1 MKISMKRAISV
12 VVAIIFMSM
21 CCSIKSYAVS
31 MDLDLSGDNITY
43 SNENHMYVCS
53 KKVPVGGKMNIKA
66 EYVIS
71 NDMWPDI
78 GEKSRE
84 DVSSKCT
91 WESSNENIAKVSNG
105 VIEGI
110 AKGNAKITATYEKR
124 SATVSITVGE
134 NKGVSTGKDGDVS
147 IGDNISIVQK
157 DNIKTAEKGKNLQLD
172 IEGVESLTN
181 AVKNEDVTWSSSDEK
196 IATVDKSG
204 LVTAIANGN
213 VTIKAEYMSY
223 SSTYDIT
230 VTDDGEDCEY
240 NIILNKDKI
249 QLGVGNADT
258 IEITA
263 KLKDGIS
270 TIALVKMVKDNWD
283 VEQKIE
289 DETIAKC
296 VPESGIENNIN
307 SPTQIAGRASIQ
319 GLKEGTTKLLIKVKV
334 SESKTKDFEVP
345 ITITGTE
352 NNDNKKDNT
361 VSNRK
366 LATTGENNLVIL
378 AISATVIAVV
388 ILEIKIKKSI

>member
-12 VVAIIFMSM
+12 VVAIIFISM
-21 CCSIKSYAVS
+21 CCSIKSYAIS
-31 MDLDLSGDNITY
+31 MDLELSGDNIVF
-43 SNENHMYVCS
+43 SKGVYVCS
-53 KKVPVGGKMNIKA
+53 KKIPVGGKMNIKA
-66 EYVIS
+66 EYVTS
-71 NDMWPDI
+71 NEMSPAPT
-78 GEKSRE
+78 GEVSRE
-84 DVSSKCT
+84 DVSSQCT
-91 WESSNENIAKVSNG
+91 WKSSDEKIAKISNG

-110 AKGNAKITATYEKR
+110 SEGRAEITATYKER
-124 SATVSITVGE
+124 SATVSLAV
-134 NKGVSTGKDGDVS
+134 GKDRV
-147 IGDNISIVQK
+147 ITTGDNISIVQK
-157 DNIKTAEKGKNLQLD
+157 DKIKTVEKGKNLQLD

-181 AVKNEDVTWSSSDEK
+181 VKNEDVTWSSSDEK

-230 VTDDGEDCEY
+230 ITDDGEDCEY

-249 QLGVGNADT
+249 QLDVGNADT

-263 KLKDGIS
+263 KLKDGIFK
-270 TIALVKMVKDNWD
+270 IASVEMVKDNWD
-283 VEQKIE
+283 VEWKIE

-388 ILEIKIKKSI
+388 ILGIKIKKSI

>member
-71 NDMWPDI
+71 NDMLPNT

-91 WESSNENIAKVSNG
+91 WESSNEKIATVSNG

-134 NKGVSTGKDGDVS
+134 NKGTSTGKDGDVS
-147 IGDNISIVQK
+147 IGDNICIVQK
-157 DNIKTAEKGKNLQLD
+157 YNIKNIEKGKKLQLD

-230 VTDDGEDCEY
+230 VTDDGEDCDY

-283 VEQKIE
+283 VEWKIE

-352 NNDNKKDNT
+352 KNDNKKDNT

-388 ILEIKIKKSI
+388 ILGIKIKKSI

>member
-1 MKISMKRAISV
+1 MKLCVKKAMAVFISIV
-12 VVAIIFMSM
+12 IISM
-21 CCSIKSYAVS
+21 CCSIKSYAIS
-31 MDLDLSGDNITY
+31 MNLELSGDNITY
-43 SNENHMYVCS
+43 SNGVYMCS
-53 KKVPVGGKMNIKA
+53 KMIPVGGKMNIKA
-66 EYVIS
+66 EYVTS
-71 NDMWPDI
+71 NEMSPAPT
-78 GEKSRE
+78 GETSRE
-84 DVSSKCT
+84 DVSSQCT
-91 WESSNENIAKVSNG
+91 WKSSDEKIAKVLNG
-105 VIEGI
+105 VIEGM
-110 AKGNAKITATYEKR
+110 AEITATYKER
-124 SATVSITVGE
+124 SATVSLAVGE
-134 NKGVSTGKDGDVS
+134 DRVIT

-157 DNIKTAEKGKNLQLD
+157 DNIKTVEKGKNLQLD

-204 LVTAIANGN
+204 LVTAIASGN

-230 VTDDGEDCEY
+230 ITDDEEDCDY

-270 TIALVKMVKDNWD
+270 KIASVEMVKDNWN
-283 VEQKIE
+283 VEWKIE

-319 GLKEGTTKLLIKVKV
+319 GLKEETTKLLIKVKI
-334 SESKTKDFEVP
+334 SENKTKDFEVP
-345 ITITGTE
+345 ITVTTE
-352 NNDNKKDNT
+352 KTDDKKVDNT
-361 VSNRK
+361 ISKKK
-366 LATTGENNLVIL
+366 LAQTGENNIIII
-378 AISATVIAVV
+378 AMGIAVISMV
-388 ILEIKIKKSI
+388 VLYIKLKRKN

>member
-12 VVAIIFMSM
+12 VVAIIFISM

-31 MDLDLSGDNITY
+31 MDLELSGDNIVL
-43 SNENHMYVCS
+43 SKGVYVCS
-53 KKVPVGGKMNIKA
+53 KKIPVGGKMNIKA
-66 EYVIS
+66 EYVTS
-71 NDMWPDI
+71 NEMSPAPT
-78 GEKSRE
+78 GEVSRE
-84 DVSSKCT
+84 DVSSQCT
-91 WESSNENIAKVSNG
+91 WKSSDEKIAIVSNG

-110 AKGNAKITATYEKR
+110 SEGRAEITATYKER
-124 SATVSITVGE
+124 SAKVSLAVGE
-134 NKGVSTGKDGDVS
+134 NRVITT
-147 IGDNISIVQK
+147 GDNISIVQK
-157 DNIKTAEKGKNLQLD
+157 DNKKTVEKGKNLQLD
-172 IEGVESLTN
+172 IKGVESLTN

-230 VTDDGEDCEY
+230 VTDDGEDCDY

-283 VEQKIE
+283 VEWKIE

-352 NNDNKKDNT
+352 KNDNKKDNT

-388 ILEIKIKKSI
+388 ILGIKIKKSI

>member
-1 MKISMKRAISV
+1 MKLCVKKAMAVFISL
-12 VVAIIFMSM
+12 IIISM
-21 CCSIKSYAVS
+21 CCSIKSYAIS
-31 MDLDLSGDNITY
+31 MNLELSGENITY
-43 SNENHMYVCS
+43 SNGVYMCS
-53 KKVPVGGKMNIKA
+53 KMIPVGGKMNIKA
-66 EYVIS
+66 EYVTS
-71 NDMWPDI
+71 NEMSPAPT
-78 GEKSRE
+78 GETSRE
-84 DVSSKCT
+84 DVSSQCT
-91 WESSNENIAKVSNG
+91 WKSSDEKIAKVSNG

-110 AKGNAKITATYEKR
+110 AEGKAEITATYKER
-124 SATVSITVGE
+124 SATVSLAVGE
-134 NKGVSTGKDGDVS
+134 DRVIT

-157 DNIKTAEKGKNLQLD
+157 DNIKTVEKGKNLQLD

-204 LVTAIANGN
+204 LVTAIASGN

-230 VTDDGEDCEY
+230 ITDDEEDCDY

-270 TIALVKMVKDNWD
+270 KIASVEMVKDNWN
-283 VEQKIE
+283 VEWKIE

-319 GLKEGTTKLLIKVKV
+319 GLKEETTKLLIKVKI
-334 SESKTKDFEVP
+334 SENKTKDFEVP
-345 ITITGTE
+345 ITVTTE
-352 NNDNKKDNT
+352 KTDDKKVDNT
-361 VSNRK
+361 ISKKK
-366 LATTGENNLVIL
+366 LAQTGENNIIII
-378 AISATVIAVV
+378 AMGIAVISMV
-388 ILEIKIKKSI
+388 VLYIKLKRKN

>member
-31 MDLDLSGDNITY
+31 MNLDLSGDNITY

-71 NDMWPDI
+71 NEMSPAPT
-78 GEKSRE
+78 GEVSRE
-84 DVSSKCT
+84 DVSSQCT
-91 WESSNENIAKVSNG
+91 WKSSDEKIATVSNG

-110 AKGNAKITATYEKR
+110 SEGKAEITATYKER
-124 SATVSITVGE
+124 SATVSITVGKDIDICIIQK
-134 NKGVSTGKDGDVS
+134 NYLSTV
-147 IGDNISIVQK
+147 
-157 DNIKTAEKGKNLQLD
+157 EKGKNLQLD
-172 IEGVESLTN
+172 IKGLGSLIN

-230 VTDDGEDCEY
+230 ITDDGEDCDY

-249 QLGVGNADT
+249 QLDVGNTDT

-263 KLKDGIS
+263 KLKDGIFK
-270 TIALVKMVKDNWD
+270 IAEVKMVKDNWD
-283 VEQKIE
+283 VEWKIE

-296 VPESGIENNIN
+296 VPESGIENNEYGG
-307 SPTQIAGRASIQ
+307 TQIAGRASIQ

-352 NNDNKKDNT
+352 NNDNKKDNKKDNT

-388 ILEIKIKKSI
+388 ILGIKIKKSI

>member
-1 MKISMKRAISV
+1 MKLCVKKAMAVFISL
-12 VVAIIFMSM
+12 IIISM
-21 CCSIKSYAVS
+21 CCSIKSYAIS
-31 MDLDLSGDNITY
+31 MNLELSGDNITC
-43 SNENHMYVCS
+43 SNGVYMCS
-53 KKVPVGGKMNIKA
+53 KMIPVGGKMNIKA
-66 EYVIS
+66 EYVTS
-71 NDMWPDI
+71 NEMSPAPT
-78 GEKSRE
+78 GETSRE
-84 DVSSKCT
+84 DVSSQCT
-91 WESSNENIAKVSNG
+91 WKSSDEKIAKVSNG
-105 VIEGI
+105 VIEGM
-110 AKGNAKITATYEKR
+110 AEITATYKER
-124 SATVSITVGE
+124 SATVSLAVGE
-134 NKGVSTGKDGDVS
+134 DRVIT

-157 DNIKTAEKGKNLQLD
+157 DNIKTVEKGKNLQLD

-204 LVTAIANGN
+204 LVTAIASGN

-230 VTDDGEDCEY
+230 ITDDEEDCDY

-270 TIALVKMVKDNWD
+270 KIASVEMVKDNWN
-283 VEQKIE
+283 VEWKIE

-319 GLKEGTTKLLIKVKV
+319 GLKEETTKLLIKVKI
-334 SESKTKDFEVP
+334 SENKTKDFEVP
-345 ITITGTE
+345 ITVTTE
-352 NNDNKKDNT
+352 KTDDKKVDNT
-361 VSNRK
+361 ISKKK
-366 LATTGENNLVIL
+366 LAQTGENNIIII
-378 AISATVIAVV
+378 AMGIAVISMV
-388 ILEIKIKKSI
+388 VLYIKLKRKN

>member
-31 MDLDLSGDNITY
+31 LNLDLSGDNITY

-71 NDMWPDI
+71 NEMSPAPT
-78 GEKSRE
+78 GEVSRE
-84 DVSSKCT
+84 DVSSQCT
-91 WESSNENIAKVSNG
+91 WKSSDEKIAKISNG

-110 AKGNAKITATYEKR
+110 SEGRAEITATYKER
-124 SATVSITVGE
+124 SATVSLAV
-134 NKGVSTGKDGDVS
+134 GKDRV
-147 IGDNISIVQK
+147 ITTGDNISIVQK
-157 DNIKTAEKGKNLQLD
+157 DKIKTVEKGKNLQLD

-181 AVKNEDVTWSSSDEK
+181 VKNEDVTWSSSDEK

-230 VTDDGEDCEY
+230 VTDYEEDGYY
-240 NIILNKDKI
+240 NITLNKDKI
-249 QLGVGNADT
+249 QLGVGNTDV

-263 KLKDGIS
+263 KSKDG
-270 TIALVKMVKDNWD
+270 
-283 VEQKIE
+283 
-289 DETIAKC
+289 
-296 VPESGIENNIN
+296 
-307 SPTQIAGRASIQ
+307 
-319 GLKEGTTKLLIKVKV
+319 
-334 SESKTKDFEVP
+334 
-345 ITITGTE
+345 
-352 NNDNKKDNT
+352 
-361 VSNRK
+361 
-366 LATTGENNLVIL
+366 
-378 AISATVIAVV
+378 VV
-388 ILEIKIKKSI
+388 RNCRS

>member
-31 MDLDLSGDNITY
+31 MNLDLSGDNITY

-71 NDMWPDI
+71 NEMSPAPT
-78 GEKSRE
+78 GEVSRE
-84 DVSSKCT
+84 DVSSQCT
-91 WESSNENIAKVSNG
+91 WKSSDEKIAKVSNG
-105 VIEGI
+105 VIEGM
-110 AKGNAKITATYEKR
+110 AEITATYKER
-124 SATVSITVGE
+124 SATVSLAV
-134 NKGVSTGKDGDVS
+134 GKDRV
-147 IGDNISIVQK
+147 ITTGDNISIVQK
-157 DNIKTAEKGKNLQLD
+157 DKIKTVEKGKNLQLD

-204 LVTAIANGN
+204 LVTAIASGN

-230 VTDDGEDCEY
+230 ITDDEEDCDY

-270 TIALVKMVKDNWD
+270 KIASVEMVKDNWN
-283 VEQKIE
+283 VEWKIE

-319 GLKEGTTKLLIKVKV
+319 GLKEETTKLLIKVKI
-334 SESKTKDFEVP
+334 SENKTKDFEVP
-345 ITITGTE
+345 ITVTTE
-352 NNDNKKDNT
+352 KTDDKKVDNT
-361 VSNRK
+361 ISKKK
-366 LATTGENNLVIL
+366 LAQTGENNIIII
-378 AISATVIAVV
+378 AMGIAVISMV
-388 ILEIKIKKSI
+388 VLYIKLKRKN

>member
-84 DVSSKCT
+84 DVSSQCT
-91 WESSNENIAKVSNG
+91 WKSSDEKIAKVSNG

-110 AKGNAKITATYEKR
+110 SEGKAEITATYKER
-124 SATVSITVGE
+124 SATVSITVGKDVDISMDICIIQK
-134 NKGVSTGKDGDVS
+134 NYLSTV
-147 IGDNISIVQK
+147 
-157 DNIKTAEKGKNLQLD
+157 EKGKNLQLD
-172 IEGVESLTN
+172 IKGLGSLTN
-181 AVKNEDVTWSSSDEK
+181 AIKNEDVTWSSSDEK

-230 VTDDGEDCEY
+230 ITDDGEDCEY

-249 QLGVGNADT
+249 QLDVGNADT

-270 TIALVKMVKDNWD
+270 KITLVEMVKDNWD
-283 VEQKIE
+283 VEWKIE

-388 ILEIKIKKSI
+388 ILGIKIKKSI

>member
-1 MKISMKRAISV
+1 MKLCVKKAMAVFISIV
-12 VVAIIFMSM
+12 IISM
-21 CCSIKSYAVS
+21 CCSIKSYAIS
-31 MDLDLSGDNITY
+31 MNLELSGDNITY
-43 SNENHMYVCS
+43 SNGVYMCS
-53 KKVPVGGKMNIKA
+53 KMIPVGGKMNIKA
-66 EYVIS
+66 EYVTS
-71 NDMWPDI
+71 NEMSPAPT

-84 DVSSKCT
+84 DVSSQCT
-91 WESSNENIAKVSNG
+91 WKSSDEKIAKVSNG

-110 AKGNAKITATYEKR
+110 SEGMAEITATYKER
-124 SATVSITVGE
+124 SATVSLAVGE
-134 NKGVSTGKDGDVS
+134 DRVIT

-157 DNIKTAEKGKNLQLD
+157 DNIKTVEKGKNLQLD

-204 LVTAIANGN
+204 LVTAIASGN

-230 VTDDGEDCEY
+230 ITDDEEDCDY

-270 TIALVKMVKDNWD
+270 TIASVEMVKDNWS
-283 VEQKIE
+283 VEWKIE
-289 DETIAKC
+289 DETIVKC
-296 VPESGIENNIN
+296 VPESGIENNKN
-307 SPTQIAGRASIQ
+307 AGTQIAGRASIQ

-345 ITITGTE
+345 ITVTTE
-352 NNDNKKDNT
+352 KTDDKKVDNT
-361 VSNRK
+361 ISKKK
-366 LATTGENNLVIL
+366 LTQTGENNIIII
-378 AISATVIAVV
+378 AIGIAVISMV
-388 ILEIKIKKSI
+388 VLYIKLKRKN

>member
-12 VVAIIFMSM
+12 VVAIIFISM
-21 CCSIKSYAVS
+21 CCSIKSYAIS
-31 MDLDLSGDNITY
+31 MNLELSGDNIVF
-43 SNENHMYVCS
+43 SKGVYVCS
-53 KKVPVGGKMNIKA
+53 KKIPVGGKMNIKA
-66 EYVIS
+66 EYVTS
-71 NDMWPDI
+71 NEMSPAPT
-78 GEKSRE
+78 GEVSRE
-84 DVSSKCT
+84 DVSSQCT
-91 WESSNENIAKVSNG
+91 WKSSDEKIAKISNG

-110 AKGNAKITATYEKR
+110 SEGRAEITATYKER
-124 SATVSITVGE
+124 SATVSLAVGE
-134 NKGVSTGKDGDVS
+134 DRVITT
-147 IGDNISIVQK
+147 GDNISIVQK
-157 DNIKTAEKGKNLQLD
+157 DKIKTVEKGKNLQLD

-181 AVKNEDVTWSSSDEK
+181 VKNEDVTWSSSDEK

-230 VTDDGEDCEY
+230 ITDDGEDCEY

-249 QLGVGNADT
+249 QLDVGNADT

-263 KLKDGIS
+263 KLKDGIFK
-270 TIALVKMVKDNWD
+270 IASVEMVKDNWD
-283 VEQKIE
+283 VEWKIE

-388 ILEIKIKKSI
+388 ILGIKIKKSI

>member
-31 MDLDLSGDNITY
+31 MNLDLSGDNITY

-53 KKVPVGGKMNIKA
+53 KKVPVRGKMNIKA

-91 WESSNENIAKVSNG
+91 WESTNENIAKVSNG

-157 DNIKTAEKGKNLQLD
+157 DKIKTVEKSKNLQLD

-181 AVKNEDVTWSSSDEK
+181 VKNEDVTWSSSDEK

-230 VTDDGEDCEY
+230 VTDYEEDGYY
-240 NIILNKDKI
+240 NITLNKDKI
-249 QLGVGNADT
+249 QLGVGNTDV

-263 KLKDGIS
+263 KSKDG
-270 TIALVKMVKDNWD
+270 
-283 VEQKIE
+283 
-289 DETIAKC
+289 
-296 VPESGIENNIN
+296 
-307 SPTQIAGRASIQ
+307 
-319 GLKEGTTKLLIKVKV
+319 
-334 SESKTKDFEVP
+334 
-345 ITITGTE
+345 
-352 NNDNKKDNT
+352 
-361 VSNRK
+361 
-366 LATTGENNLVIL
+366 
-378 AISATVIAVV
+378 VV
-388 ILEIKIKKSI
+388 RNCRS

>member
-12 VVAIIFMSM
+12 VVAIIFISM
-21 CCSIKSYAVS
+21 CCSIKSYAIS
-31 MDLDLSGDNITY
+31 MNLELSGDNIVF
-43 SNENHMYVCS
+43 SKGVYVCS
-53 KKVPVGGKMNIKA
+53 KKIPVGGKMNIKA
-66 EYVIS
+66 EYVTS
-71 NDMWPDI
+71 NEMSPAPT
-78 GEKSRE
+78 GEVSRE
-84 DVSSKCT
+84 DVSSQCT
-91 WESSNENIAKVSNG
+91 WKSSDEKIAKVSNG

-110 AKGNAKITATYEKR
+110 SEGRAEITATYKER
-124 SATVSITVGE
+124 SATVSLAVGE
-134 NKGVSTGKDGDVS
+134 DRVIT

-157 DNIKTAEKGKNLQLD
+157 DNIKTVEKGKNLQLD

-181 AVKNEDVTWSSSDEK
+181 VKNEDVTWSSSDEK

-230 VTDDGEDCEY
+230 ITDDGEDCEY

-249 QLGVGNADT
+249 QLDVGNADT

-263 KLKDGIS
+263 KLKDGIFK
-270 TIALVKMVKDNWD
+270 IASVEMVKDNWD
-283 VEQKIE
+283 VEWKIE

-388 ILEIKIKKSI
+388 ILGIKIKKSI

>member
-1 MKISMKRAISV
+1 MKLCVKKAMAVFISIV
-12 VVAIIFMSM
+12 IISM
-21 CCSIKSYAVS
+21 CCSIKSYAIS
-31 MDLDLSGDNITY
+31 MNLELSGDNITY
-43 SNENHMYVCS
+43 SNGVYMCS
-53 KKVPVGGKMNIKA
+53 KMIPVGGKMNIKA
-66 EYVIS
+66 EYVTS
-71 NDMWPDI
+71 NEMSPAPT
-78 GEKSRE
+78 GETSRE
-84 DVSSKCT
+84 DVSSQCT
-91 WESSNENIAKVSNG
+91 WKSSDEKIAKVSNG
-105 VIEGI
+105 VIEGM
-110 AKGNAKITATYEKR
+110 AEITATYKER
-124 SATVSITVGE
+124 SATVSLAVGE
-134 NKGVSTGKDGDVS
+134 DRVIT

-157 DNIKTAEKGKNLQLD
+157 DNIKTVEKGKNLQLD

-204 LVTAIANGN
+204 LVTAIASGN

-230 VTDDGEDCEY
+230 ITDDEEDCDY

-270 TIALVKMVKDNWD
+270 KIASVEMVKDNWN
-283 VEQKIE
+283 VEWKIE

-319 GLKEGTTKLLIKVKV
+319 GLKEETTKLLIKVKI
-334 SESKTKDFEVP
+334 SENKTKDFEVP
-345 ITITGTE
+345 ITVTTE
-352 NNDNKKDNT
+352 KTDDKKVDNT
-361 VSNRK
+361 ISKKK
-366 LATTGENNLVIL
+366 LAQTGENNIIII
-378 AISATVIAVV
+378 AMGIAVISMLV
-388 ILEIKIKKSI
+388 LYIKLKRKN

>member
-12 VVAIIFMSM
+12 VVAIIFISM

-31 MDLDLSGDNITY
+31 MDLELSGDNIVL
-43 SNENHMYVCS
+43 SKGVYVCS
-53 KKVPVGGKMNIKA
+53 KKIPVGGKMNIKA
-66 EYVIS
+66 EYVTS
-71 NDMWPDI
+71 NEMSPAPT
-78 GEKSRE
+78 GEVSRE
-84 DVSSKCT
+84 DVSSQCT
-91 WESSNENIAKVSNG
+91 WKSSDEKIAKVSNG

-110 AKGNAKITATYEKR
+110 SEGRAEITATYKER
-124 SATVSITVGE
+124 SATVSLAVGE
-134 NKGVSTGKDGDVS
+134 NRVITT
-147 IGDNISIVQK
+147 GDNISIVQK
-157 DNIKTAEKGKNLQLD
+157 DNKKTVEKGKNLQLD

-196 IATVDKSG
+196 IATVNKSG
-204 LVTAIANGN
+204 LVTAIAKGN

-230 VTDDGEDCEY
+230 VTDDGEDCDY

-283 VEQKIE
+283 VEWKIE

-388 ILEIKIKKSI
+388 ILGIKIKKSI